1 MIPRYSRKVLKDIWE
16 DNNKFQI
23 WLNLEIL
30 ACEAMEKYGDI
41 PKGTTSKIKKKAKFN
56 VREIDKIELKT
67 KHDVIAFLTNVAK
80 YVGPESRYIHKGLT
94 SSDILDTSFSIQL
107 SQSSL
112 IILSGL
118 EELSKSIIKI
128 AKKHKYTLCI
138 GRSHGIHAEATTFGL
153 KILGYFEE
161 NKRNIK
167 RLKDAIAQ
175 IQTIQMS
182 GPIGTY
188 SNIDPRVEKY
198 VAKKLNFSIEP
209 VSTQIIPRDRHA
221 QLFLAFASIASS
233 LERFVT
239 EIRHLQR
246 SEVLE
251 VEEGFG
257 KGQKGSSAMP
267 HKKNP
272 ILSENV
278 TGLARVVRSLVIPA
292 LENIASWH
300 ERDISHSSVERIN
313 APNATITLD
322 FAIQRMINILNNLVV
337 HKSNMF
343 KNLNL
348 LKGLPYSQNVLIF
361 LIENKIS
368 REDAYKIV
376 QDCALQT
383 WNGDLS
389 FKENLLKHKLLKK
402 IDLSKKIDNIFS
414 NTNLFKNV
422 DLIFKRTG
430 N

>member
-1 MIPRYSRKVLKDIWE
+1 
-16 DNNKFQI
+16 
-23 WLNLEIL
+23 
-30 ACEAMEKYGDI
+30 
-41 PKGTTSKIKKKAKFN
+41 
-56 VREIDKIELKT
+56 
-67 KHDVIAFLTNVAK
+67 
-80 YVGPESRYIHKGLT
+80 
-94 SSDILDTSFSIQL
+94 
-107 SQSSL
+107 
-112 IILSGL
+112 
-118 EELSKSIIKI
+118 
-128 AKKHKYTLCI
+128 
-138 GRSHGIHAEATTFGL
+138 
-153 KILGYFEE
+153 
-161 NKRNIK
+161 
-167 RLKDAIAQ
+167 
-175 IQTIQMS
+175 MS

-188 SNIDPRVEKY
+188 SNIDPRIEKY
-198 VAKKLNFSIEP
+198 VAKKLNFLVEP

-221 QLFLAFASIASS
+221 HLFLAFASIASS
-233 LERFVT
+233 LERLVT

-292 LENIASWH
+292 LENITSWH

-322 FAIQRMINILNNLVV
+322 FAIQRMVNILNNLVV
-337 HKSNMF
+337 HKSNML

-361 LIENKIS
+361 LVENKIS
-368 REDAYKIV
+368 REDAYKLV
-376 QDCALQT
+376 QDCALET
-383 WNGDLS
+383 WNGDLT

-402 IDLSKKIDNIFS
+402 FNLSKKIDSIFS